1 MYKLIALLTILFS
14 PVGAAAT
21 ESAQENLKKVYDE
34 TIDPLVQLD
43 NAIASASQSRQYV
56 LCQLGGNWCKW
67 CLRLAQFV
75 SQDEEISKL
84 IKDNYKFIH
93 VNYNP
98 RIRNRNSAEQAKNDK
113 LLKRL
118 GNPGRFGYPVLIV
131 LDGKGR
137 VLHIQD
143 SSFLE
148 EGDSYSRNKVLRFLR
163 NWTPSAVNGK

>member
-1 MYKLIALLTILFS
+1 MYKLIALLTILFR

-98 RIRNRNSAEQAKNDK
+98 RIRNRNSAEQAKTDK

>member
-43 NAIASASQSRQYV
+43 NAIASASQSGQYV

-98 RIRNRNSAEQAKNDK
+98 KIRNRDSAEQAKTDQ

-163 NWTPSAVNGK
+163 NWTPRAVNGK

>member
-98 RIRNRNSAEQAKNDK
+98 RIRNLNSAEQAKTDK

>member
-98 RIRNRNSAEQAKNDK
+98 RIKNRDSAEQAKTDK

>member
-14 PVGAAAT
+14 PVGVAAT

-98 RIRNRNSAEQAKNDK
+98 RIRNRNSAEQAKTDK

>member
-98 RIRNRNSAEQAKNDK
+98 RIRNRNSAVQAKTDK

>member
-14 PVGAAAT
+14 PVGTAAT

-98 RIRNRNSAEQAKNDK
+98 RIRNRDSAEQAKTDK

>member
-98 RIRNRNSAEQAKNDK
+98 KIRNRDSAEQAKTDQ

>member
-98 RIRNRNSAEQAKNDK
+98 RIKNRNSSEQAKTDK

>member
-98 RIRNRNSAEQAKNDK
+98 RIRNRDSAEQAKTDK
-113 LLKRL
+113 LLKSL

-131 LDGKGR
+131 LDRKGR

>member
-21 ESAQENLKKVYDE
+21 QSAQENLKKVYDE

-98 RIRNRNSAEQAKNDK
+98 KIRNRDSAEQAKTDQ

>member
-98 RIRNRNSAEQAKNDK
+98 RIRNRNSAEQAKTDK
-113 LLKRL
+113 LRNRL

>member
-75 SQDEEISKL
+75 NQDEEISKL

-98 RIRNRNSAEQAKNDK
+98 KIRNRDSAEQAKTDQ

>member
-67 CLRLAQFV
+67 CLRLAQLV

-98 RIRNRNSAEQAKNDK
+98 RIRNRNSAEQAKTDK

>member
-14 PVGAAAT
+14 PVAAAAT

-43 NAIASASQSRQYV
+43 NAIASASKSRQYV

-84 IKDNYKFIH
+84 IKANYKYIH

-98 RIRNRNSAEQAKNDK
+98 RIRNRDSAEQAKTDK

>member
-67 CLRLAQFV
+67 CLRFAQFV

-98 RIRNRNSAEQAKNDK
+98 RIRNRNSAEQAKTDK

>member
-43 NAIASASQSRQYV
+43 NAIASASQSGQYV

-98 RIRNRNSAEQAKNDK
+98 RIRNRNSAEQAKTDK

>member
-75 SQDEEISKL
+75 SQDEELSKL

>member
-14 PVGAAAT
+14 PVAAAAT

-43 NAIASASQSRQYV
+43 NAIASASQSGQYV

-98 RIRNRNSAEQAKNDK
+98 RIRNRNSAEQAKTDK

-118 GNPGRFGYPVLIV
+118 GNPCRFGYPVLIV

>member
-21 ESAQENLKKVYDE
+21 ESAQEKLKKVYDE

-43 NAIASASQSRQYV
+43 NTIASASQSRQYV

-98 RIRNRNSAEQAKNDK
+98 RIRNRDSAEQAKTDK

>member
-98 RIRNRNSAEQAKNDK
+98 KIRNRDSAEQAKTDQ

-148 EGDSYSRNKVLRFLR
+148 EGNSYSRNKVLRFLR

>member
-21 ESAQENLKKVYDE
+21 ESAQENLKIVYDE
-34 TIDPLVQLD
+34 TIYPLVQLD

-98 RIRNRNSAEQAKNDK
+98 RIRNRDSAEQAKTDK

>member
-34 TIDPLVQLD
+34 NIDPLVQLD

-98 RIRNRNSAEQAKNDK
+98 RIRNRNSAEQAKTDQ

>member
-14 PVGAAAT
+14 PVGAAAI

-67 CLRLAQFV
+67 CLRFAQFV

-98 RIRNRNSAEQAKNDK
+98 RIRNRDSAEQAKTDK

>member
-98 RIRNRNSAEQAKNDK
+98 RIKNRNSAEQAKTDK

>member
-43 NAIASASQSRQYV
+43 NAIASASQSGQYV

-98 RIRNRNSAEQAKNDK
+98 RIRNRESAEQAKTDK

-143 SSFLE
+143 SSLLE

>member
-98 RIRNRNSAEQAKNDK
+98 RIRNRNSAEQAKTDQ

-118 GNPGRFGYPVLIV
+118 GNPGRVGYPVLIV

>member
-98 RIRNRNSAEQAKNDK
+98 RIKNRNSAEQTKTDK